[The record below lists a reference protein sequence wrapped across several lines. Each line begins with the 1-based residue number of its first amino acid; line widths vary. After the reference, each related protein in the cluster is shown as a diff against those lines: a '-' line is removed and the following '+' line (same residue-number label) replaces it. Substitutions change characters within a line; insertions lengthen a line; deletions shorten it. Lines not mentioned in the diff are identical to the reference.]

1 MSVRNV
7 LFIDANQY
15 LDLYAIPRMKKIVPA
30 LQEQRDHILVT
41 TQVVDEVNRNKVKKT
56 AIFLAGQLKNL
67 ELNSIAVPAH
77 LLSDADDR
85 VAAMVGRLEQT
96 RRKVEEAKKEFK
108 KLTHDVLEQVSQS
121 RDEMSRGLAD
131 LFIRAVS
138 PNDGESERARARKER
153 GNPPGKRDDPL
164 EQTVED

>member
-121 RDEMSRGLAD
+121 RDEMSRASLTFLSGRSRLTTVNQNVRGRERNAA
-131 LFIRAVS
+131 IRQA
-138 PNDGESERARARKER
+138 SETTLLNK
-153 GNPPGKRDDPL
+153 P
-164 EQTVED
+164 